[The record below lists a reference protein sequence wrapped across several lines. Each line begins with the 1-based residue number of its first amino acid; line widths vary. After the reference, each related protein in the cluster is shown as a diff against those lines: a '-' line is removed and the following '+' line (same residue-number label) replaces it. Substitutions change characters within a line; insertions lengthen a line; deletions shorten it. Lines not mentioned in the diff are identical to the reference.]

1 MNVQCKVTKMQRE
14 YISRNIF
21 HIFVQD
27 SWTPLFWAAKL
38 NYRQITQLLVE
49 HGADLNHRIVN
60 VSVAFVFFLR
70 ICIVGACTCIY
81 TNNTCIYN
89 PCIESMWW
97 GGGGDMKYTSCYVQ
111 DQEGWKRIW
120 HSGKRWW
127 CRGEKAKK

>member
-60 VSVAFVFFLR
+60 VSVAFGFFFTDMYCR
-70 ICIVGACTCIY
+70 CMYMYIY
-81 TNNTCIYN
+81 
-89 PCIESMWW
+89 
-97 GGGGDMKYTSCYVQ
+97 K
-111 DQEGWKRIW
+111 
-120 HSGKRWW
+120 
-127 CRGEKAKK
+127 

>member
-60 VSVAFVFFLR
+60 VSVAFVFFFTDMYCR
-70 ICIVGACTCIY
+70 CMYMYIY
-81 TNNTCIYN
+81 
-89 PCIESMWW
+89 
-97 GGGGDMKYTSCYVQ
+97 K
-111 DQEGWKRIW
+111 
-120 HSGKRWW
+120 
-127 CRGEKAKK
+127 

>member
-14 YISRNIF
+14 YTSRNIF

-60 VSVAFVFFLR
+60 VSVAFVFFFLR

-89 PCIESMWW
+89 PCIESM
-97 GGGGDMKYTSCYVQ
+97 
-111 DQEGWKRIW
+111 
-120 HSGKRWW
+120 
-127 CRGEKAKK
+127 